1 MKYLNKSSFKVEGFQ
16 ATYNDCCK
24 GISILFFLLISTNI
38 VTSQNNCSLHDQG
51 VKMIVNE
58 IGNFGGD
65 SNNGGTEYIELLV
78 LGNPNNPNEL
88 VDIRGYLL
96 DDNHASA
103 TDMGNEPGHVRFG
116 DCFPLLPSGSLILIY
131 NEKSPPI
138 GVDRLLDGMPNSN
151 GLYQVPF
158 GSSCLVKYATP
169 SHDSPD
175 YGSYVPNSGDTGG
188 EWKDYIPLR
197 DYGDAIILGNENGEV
212 LQSFYWFLEEWYVDS
227 ELEFI
232 KPYNPTQEIALSL
245 DPDDLT
251 SCFALE
257 NSNWLSG
264 SSYKRRDSGTPGLP
278 NSEANN
284 SFIQSIKAGG
294 NTLDL
299 FEVDFELGLYAEGFS
314 IGPFLSIYSSSY
326 PCDLIVTEFGGIV
339 LDMQLTEN
347 DIIFLDMIKDTPG
360 EYQYFIESSVCDLNG
375 TFIIPPL
382 NELEELLCESEC
394 EEFDFDVNDVGSN
407 SSSDCF
413 VLVDNSG
420 NIISTDNGVVE
431 VCGDEDAQE
440 FISVIKDEEGNV
452 IEVNKTTFKSAN
464 QDVELEIEKE
474 LICDGETTEITCL
487 GSNIESYIWSTG
499 EGTSSITVSEAGIYS
514 VTVIDDSSCEIIRE
528 TEIFDQSQLHEYFIN
543 ESYSC
548 VIYDDIELNL
558 SFTNETE
565 YISEELE
572 ILGFFE
578 NEVFNINDE
587 VRETFRSLNSSIPN
601 VFSTIRKI
609 ESCEDIIGLKGN
621 NSSNDKR
628 SRTSNAWFENE
639 VLALNNLDSDNTSI
653 YIRNNIN
660 MGENNDPKLYLV
672 NKVGLNESK
681 LIAEIN
687 HFIGEI
693 ELDISVES
701 TIPVITELGKNEIFC
716 VIGENPNTTARIIYS
731 IPAIFNNI
739 PNDIKMS
746 LVNYPQPCSNIGFW
760 LSLTDD
766 ETESWELAANPLIQ
780 FNDNAFQY
788 HMDRNTYNP
797 LNGSNDN
804 MLDGNIERL
813 YGFITLHAI
822 GHTSKIVHKLPS
834 LDLEFGYIEGIGF
847 MSNGNKMAD
856 YLLWPY
862 AGGVGGE
869 NTSAMEA
876 PTFEALIKLTSIH
889 YPEMINYIKDRFE

>member
-24 GISILFFLLISTNI
+24 GISILFFLLTLTNI
-38 VTSQNNCSLHDQG
+38 VTSQSSCSLYDQG

-65 SNNGGTEYIELLV
+65 SKNGGTEYIELLV

-96 DDNHASA
+96 DDNHASD

-151 GLYQVPF
+151 GIYQVPF

-175 YGSYVPNSGDTGG
+175 YGSYVPNSGITGG
-188 EWKDYIPLR
+188 KWKDYIPLR
-197 DYGDAIILGNENGEV
+197 DYGDAVILGNESGEI
-212 LQSFYWFLEEWYVDS
+212 LQSFYWFLEEWYVES

-232 KPYNPTQEIALSL
+232 KPYNPTQEILLSL
-245 DPDDLT
+245 DTDDLT

-264 SSYKRRDSGTPGLP
+264 SSYKRRESGTPGLP
-278 NSEANN
+278 NSAANN
-284 SFIQSIKAGG
+284 SFIQSIVAGG

-299 FEVDFELGLYAEGFS
+299 FEVDFELGLNAAGFN

-326 PCDLIVTEFGGIV
+326 PCNLIVTEFGGIL
-339 LDMQLTEN
+339 LDMELTEN
-347 DIIFLDMIKDTPG
+347 GIIFLDMIKDSPG
-360 EYQYFIESSVCDLNG
+360 EYQYYIESSTCDLNG

-382 NELEELLCESEC
+382 NEIEELLCESEC

-413 VLVDNSG
+413 VLVDDSG
-420 NIISTDNGVVE
+420 NMISTQNGVVE

-452 IEVNKTTFKSAN
+452 LEVNKTTFKSAN
-464 QDVELEIEKE
+464 QDIELDIEKE

-487 GSNIESYIWSTG
+487 GSNIVSYTWSTG
-499 EGTSSITVSEAGIYS
+499 EVTSSITASEAGIYS
-514 VTVIDDSSCEIIRE
+514 VTVIDDSECEIIRE
-528 TEIFDQSQLHEYFIN
+528 TEIFDQSQLHEYLITEN
-543 ESYSC
+543 YSC
-548 VIYDDIELNL
+548 VTYDDIELNL

-578 NEVFNINDE
+578 NDVFNINDE
-587 VRETFRSLNSSIPN
+587 IRETFRSLNSSIPN

-609 ESCEDIIGLKGN
+609 ESCEDIIALKN
-621 NSSNDKR
+621 DNPSNEKR
-628 SRTSNAWFENE
+628 SRTNNAWFENE
-639 VLALNNLDSDNTSI
+639 VLALNNLVSDNTSL

-660 MGENNDPKLYLV
+660 TSDNNDPKLYLV
-672 NKVGLNESK
+672 NKVGLNEPK
-681 LIAEIN
+681 LITEIN
-687 HFIGEI
+687 HFTDKIK
-693 ELDISVES
+693 LDISVES
-701 TIPVITELGKNEIFC
+701 TIPAITELGKNEIFC

-731 IPAIFNNI
+731 IPAIINNI
-739 PNDIKMS
+739 NNDIEVS
-746 LVNYPQPCSNIGFW
+746 GINYPQPCSSIGNW
-760 LSLTDD
+760 LSLADD
-766 ETESWELAANPLIQ
+766 ETELIEIAINPIIL
-780 FNDNAFQY
+780 FNDNAIQY
-788 HMDRNTYNP
+788 HFNENTYNP

-804 MLDGNIERL
+804 MLDSNIERL
-813 YGFITLHAI
+813 YGFITLHGI
-822 GHTSKIVHKLPS
+822 GHTSKIFHNTLN
-834 LDLEFGYIEGIGF
+834 LDLGPGYLDGKGF
-847 MSNGNKMAD
+847 MNTGPKIRAQ
-856 YLLWPY
+856 LRWPY
-862 AGGVGGE
+862 EGDV
-869 NTSAMEA
+869 NTSSMEA
-876 PTFEALIKLTSIH
+876 PTYEALIKWTIIE
-889 YPEMINYIKDRFE
+889 YPEMINNIKERFK